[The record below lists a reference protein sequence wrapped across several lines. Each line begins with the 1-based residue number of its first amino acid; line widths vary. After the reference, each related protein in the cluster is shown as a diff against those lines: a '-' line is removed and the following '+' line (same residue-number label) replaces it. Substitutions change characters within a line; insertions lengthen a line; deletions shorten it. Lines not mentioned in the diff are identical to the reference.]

1 MTKFEQNGVNIQHEC
16 FTKGVAI
23 ERFKR
28 SCNICCLHGLH
39 IECDKCAIAAAHN
52 MVIAAID
59 CNEGG
64 RKVC

>member
-1 MTKFEQNGVNIQHEC
+1 MTKFEQNGVSIQHEC
-16 FTKGVAI
+16 HTKGMAV

-39 IECDKCAIAAAHN
+39 IECDKCAIAVAHT

-59 CNEGG
+59 YSEGG
-64 RKVC
+64 AKVC

>member
-1 MTKFEQNGVNIQHEC
+1 MNKFEQNGVNIQNEC
-16 FTKGVAI
+16 HTKGMAI
-23 ERFKR
+23 ERFKK

-39 IECDKCAIAAAHN
+39 IECNRCAIAVAHN
-52 MVIAAID
+52 MAIAAID